1 LRKVLTTKRRGLS
14 ELIATLLL
22 LGITTAGSVFLAT
35 LVQGSGLSSIQ
46 GSAASPVSP
55 TYSIRLTGY
64 DTRDGADLLEL
75 NTLDNNFDGKLCTTS
90 CSATPDNIQANGGT
104 DFIVIQI
111 KNVSPNPV
119 FIKNIQINGITHTWD
134 TQTGGKV
141 FDASTNDSSGKY
153 PFNGK
158 FSIVSPNGVQ
168 KSDNKLVDDEEARLV
183 VKLSKDISSDISLS
197 KPIQILVDFGSVR
210 STEFVVLSGE
220 TG

>member
-1 LRKVLTTKRRGLS
+1 MRKVPTTKRRGLS